1 MTLTRQQ
8 TTILATVT
16 AAQGRTVP
24 RDTVIGALYPDP
36 NNEPEAAGDVLKVQ
50 LCRLRKKL
58 RGSGVE
64 IRTVYGRGLVA
75 LGECR

>member
-36 NNEPEAAGDVLKVQ
+36 DKEPEDAGGVLRVQ
-50 LCRLRKKL
+50 IHRLRKKL

-64 IRTVYGRGLVA
+64 IRTVHGRGLVA